1 MKSTTRRFAAVSTA
15 TIILVGLAS
24 PAVAQTTD
32 PEEPDLPATESAALD
47 PDEIIVTARR
57 REETLQD
64 VPASITALTGEQIQN
79 LVVDGNQ
86 DYLRQVPGA
95 SLVTSGP
102 DYLNDFS
109 LRGQGSG
116 RLGFSET
123 ATGIFKDGHYN
134 AGGGF
139 GGRSFSRLDTF
150 DVDRI
155 EVLRGPQGA
164 LYGRNSVGGAVNI
177 LTNTPTDM
185 FEVRGRLYYD
195 DVERG
200 IVEAIVN
207 LPIGT
212 NLAAR
217 IGAFYDDQN
226 EGHIFNETTG
236 DFVDQQ
242 RFIGTRAA
250 VRATPTETLTLDLAY
265 EYYDALTP
273 GFASLGYK
281 ANAPANVGGFAL
293 DPEPYTR
300 RFLNR
305 VGFTEVQEHTIYGR
319 ALWETGIGDL
329 SLRIN
334 HRRRDAART
343 NDDGDHFAGLGGFTL
358 NGEAVDFEANQTE
371 DFKRTGA
378 ELFLTGE
385 AGRLTWLVGTEA
397 QFFTTTI
404 LTGADCPEY
413 ALTGSPV
420 LTPGCNPGSAINA
433 LPDSGP
439 GGVPITAGQVTTA
452 LITGRLNLNND
463 AFTEDLASYS
473 LFGSLEYEITDALTA
488 TVEARVQRDE
498 KTLDFLRFSQD
509 PLVFFGAGA
518 VPVGRQPERLVNNQ
532 PAQFCPPSISGTPA
546 CAADNGISR
555 DALALAADRNWT
567 RFTPAA
573 SLKYDFSPDHAV
585 YARFAT
591 GYRPGGF
598 NTTTPNGLPREQIVQ
613 LLSYDPETIYSYEL
627 GYRGRPDR
635 GFTVNIAAYY
645 NRTKDLQIVSTPSAQ
660 SRGFILQN
668 AGSSEVYGVELE
680 AQKRLIFEG
689 GSLTVRTAFSLMDGQ
704 FLEGT
709 NALLDRD
716 GDGLPEVVDLSGGAI
731 PRLRDYQAA
740 ISATLDHRITE
751 GVRFNSTVSLQS
763 AEGGFENPENSRE
776 YEGYTL
782 VDLRVGLA
790 TEHLRFSVF
799 AKNVFDQRR
808 RLNQI
813 ANNDYFSEPR
823 VIGGELRFDF

>member
-1 MKSTTRRFAAVSTA
+1 MRSNSSRFAAVSTA
-15 TIILVGLAS
+15 AIILAGLSS
-24 PAVAQTTD
+24 PAAAQTTAPSSSPPSEVD
-32 PEEPDLPATESAALD
+32 TAEDADA
-47 PDEIIVTARR
+47 IVVTARR

-64 VPASITALTGEQIQN
+64 IPGSITALTGEQIQN

-177 LTNTPTDM
+177 LTNTPSDD

-200 IVEAIVN
+200 IVEGIVN

-212 NLAAR
+212 NLAVR
-217 IGAFYDDQN
+217 IGGFYDDQN
-226 EGHIFNETTG
+226 SGHIFNETTD

-250 VRATPTETLTLDLAY
+250 LRARPTDALTLDLSY
-265 EYYDALTP
+265 EYYDARTP

-281 ANAPANVGGFAL
+281 ANAPANLGGFEL

-300 RFLNR
+300 RFLDR

-319 ALWETGIGDL
+319 AVWETGIGDL
-329 SLRIN
+329 SLRLN

-343 NDDGDHFAGLGGFTL
+343 DDDVDHFAGLGGFTI
-358 NGEAVDFEANQTE
+358 NGQLVDLEGNQSEDFE
-371 DFKRTGA
+371 RTGA

-385 AGRLTWLVGTEA
+385 SGRLNWLLGAEA

-404 LTGADCPEY
+404 NTGADCPEY
-413 ALTGSPV
+413 ASTGAPTLV
-420 LTPGCNPGSAINA
+420 AGCNPGSAVTA

-439 GGVPITAGQVTTA
+439 GGVPLSAAFAATA

-463 AFTEDLASYS
+463 AFTEDLSSYS
-473 LFGSLEYEITDALTA
+473 LFGSLEYELTDALTV
-488 TVEARVQRDE
+488 TLEARVQQDR
-498 KTLDFLRFSQD
+498 KTLDFQRFTQD

-518 VPVGRQPERLVNNQ
+518 VPAGRQSERLINNQ

-555 DALALAADRNWT
+555 DTLVLTGKREWT

-573 SLKYDFSPDHAV
+573 SIKYDFTTDHAI

-598 NTTTPNGLPREQIVQ
+598 NTTTPNGLPRDQIVE
-613 LLSYDPETIYSYEL
+613 LLSFDPETIQSYEI
-627 GYRGRPDR
+627 GYRGRPAR
-635 GFTVNIAAYY
+635 RFTFNLAAYY

-668 AGSSEVYGVELE
+668 AGTSEIYGAELE
-680 AQKRLIFEG
+680 AQKRFVFEG
-689 GSLTVRTAFSLMDGQ
+689 GSLTLRTALSVMGGQ
-704 FLEGT
+704 FLSGT
-709 NALLDRD
+709 TALLDRD
-716 GDGLPEVVDLSGGAI
+716 GDGIPEQVDLSGSEV

-740 ISATLDHRITE
+740 LSATLERRITQ
-751 GVRFNSTVSLQS
+751 GLRFNGTVSLQS
-763 AEGGFENPENSRE
+763 ADGGFENPENSRD

-782 VDLRVGLA
+782 VDARVGVA
-790 TEHLRFSVF
+790 TDNVRFSVF
-799 AKNVFDQRR
+799 GKNLFDKRR

-813 ANNDYFSEPR
+813 ANNEYFSEPR
-823 VIGGELRFDF
+823 VIGAEVRFGF

>member
-1 MKSTTRRFAAVSTA
+1 MTSKRSRLAAVSTA
-15 TIILVGLAS
+15 TLVLAGLAGPAAGQTGIPLEPS
-24 PAVAQTTD
+24 PQQASATD
-32 PEEPDLPATESAALD
+32 DQD
-47 PDEIIVTARR
+47 VIVVTARR

-177 LTNTPTDM
+177 LTNTPTDR
-185 FEVRGRLYYD
+185 FETRGRLYYD
-195 DVERG
+195 DVDRG
-200 IVEAIVN
+200 IAEAIVN
-207 LPIGT
+207 LPVGSS
-212 NLAAR
+212 LAVR
-217 IGAFYDDQN
+217 LGGFYDDQN
-226 EGHIFNETTG
+226 DGHIFNETTN

-242 RFIGTRAA
+242 RFIGGRAA
-250 VRATPTETLTLDLAY
+250 VRAKPTETLTLDLSY

-293 DPEPYTR
+293 DPRPYTR
-300 RFLNR
+300 RFLDR
-305 VGFTEVQEHTIYGR
+305 VGFTDVEEHTVYGR
-319 ALWETGIGDL
+319 AVWETGIGDL
-329 SLRIN
+329 SFRLN

-343 NDDGDHFAGLGGFTL
+343 NDDGDHFAGLGGFTI
-358 NGEAVDFEANQTE
+358 NGQLVDFEANQRE
-371 DFKRTGA
+371 DFERTGA
-378 ELFLTGE
+378 ELFMSGT
-385 AGRLTWLVGTEA
+385 AGRLNWLIGAEA

-413 ALTGSPV
+413 AAGGAPTLV
-420 LTPGCNPGSAINA
+420 PGCNPGSAITA

-439 GGVPITAGQVTTA
+439 GGLPLSAAQAATA
-452 LITGRLNLNND
+452 LITARLNLNND
-463 AFTEDLASYS
+463 AFTEDLKSYS

-488 TVEARVQRDE
+488 TVEARVQKDE
-498 KTLDFLRFSQD
+498 KTLDFQRFSQD

-518 VPVGRQPERLVNNQ
+518 VPAGRQPERLINNQ

-546 CAADNGISR
+546 CVADGGISR
-555 DALALAADRNWT
+555 DTLILEAERSWT

-598 NTTTPNGLPREQIVQ
+598 NTTTPNGLPRQQIVE
-613 LLSYDPETIYSYEL
+613 LLSFDPETIQSYEL

-635 GFTVNIAAYY
+635 GFTVNLAAYY

-668 AGSSEVYGVELE
+668 AGTSKVYGVELE
-680 AQKRLIFEG
+680 AQKRFVFEG
-689 GSLTVRTAFSLMDGQ
+689 GSLTLRTAFSMMDGE
-704 FLEGT
+704 FGRGT
-709 NALLDRD
+709 SALLDTD
-716 GDGLPEVVDLSGGAI
+716 GDGIPERVDLSGKAV
-731 PRLRDYQAA
+731 PRLRDYQATV
-740 ISATLDHRITE
+740 SATFERRITQ
-751 GVRFNSTVSLQS
+751 GLRLNSTVSLQS
-763 AEGGFENPENSRE
+763 ADGGFENPENSRD
-776 YEGYTL
+776 YEGYSL
-782 VDLRVGLA
+782 VDARIGLA
-790 TEHLRFSVF
+790 TENVRFSVF
-799 AKNVFDQRR
+799 AKNLFDERR

-813 ANNDYFSEPR
+813 ANNEYFSEPR
-823 VIGGELRFDF
+823 VIGAELRFNF